1 MTAKSVNN
9 ITSSI
14 KVNVY
19 SKVTGLELKEEN
31 IVLQEQTTYQ
41 VIPIVLPDDASNPK
55 VDFSS
60 SNEQVATIDQNGN
73 ITALK
78 EGKTTIQVITQEGNY
93 QKEFELIVIPK
104 LEEGAIEFEEELE
117 VKGNQITGIK
127 EKMTVKELKG
137 KITSKYTIEIQDA
150 NGKILKD
157 TDLVG
162 TNTKIIFKEDEKIII
177 QYYIILYGDVNRRR
191 KN

>member
-1 MTAKSVNN
+1 
-9 ITSSI
+9 
-14 KVNVY
+14 
-19 SKVTGLELKEEN
+19 
-31 IVLQEQTTYQ
+31 
-41 VIPIVLPDDASNPK
+41 
-55 VDFSS
+55 
-60 SNEQVATIDQNGN
+60 
-73 ITALK
+73 
-78 EGKTTIQVITQEGNY
+78 
-93 QKEFELIVIPK
+93 
-104 LEEGAIEFEEELE
+104 
-117 VKGNQITGIK
+117 
-127 EKMTVKELKG
+127 MTVKELKG